1 MWAKVG
7 YSGSAVERWPI
18 DRGDQGFSP
27 PATNLKFGQFCSPN
41 FCLCL
46 SEETIKQFVPSS
58 KFIWCLSFVSNI
70 Q

>member
-27 PATNLKFGQFCSPN
+27 PATNLKFGQFCYPT
-41 FCLCL
+41 LP
-46 SEETIKQFVPSS
+46 V
-58 KFIWCLSFVSNI
+58 SFGRNNKAVCPF
-70 Q
+70 